1 MTAIR
6 LAIEDDSETRDN
18 ITIHIYSLTVVLI
31 LINMKL
37 DLNTIP
43 MDIRNVASRLTEM
56 PSINWIPAH
65 TGILGNKKA
74 DQAAKSGLQMD
85 RIHTTANAITF
96 SVQTRMKKH
105 LTRHTMSMHSMTHH
119 NKQRATDD
127 HTRLTAQ

>member
-6 LAIEDDSETRDN
+6 LAIEDASETRDN

-105 LTRHTMSMHSMTHH
+105 LTRHTMSMQSMAHH

-127 HTRLTAQ
+127 YTRLTAQ